1 MTKQE
6 QILRN
11 IAKRNYKS
19 LIDNKVAQGQTL
31 EDAKFDVFNR
41 LIRMYDDLKS
51 YSEGTDLELCE
62 YLLNE
67 AGYAHCESGGWMLM
81 PDFI

>member
-19 LIDNKVAQGQTL
+19 LIDAKLAEGLTL
-31 EDAKFDVFNR
+31 EDAKFDIFHK
-41 LIRMYDDLKS
+41 LIKLYDDLKS
-51 YSEGTDLELCE
+51 FSEGNDLELCG
-62 YLLNE
+62 YLINE
-67 AGYAHCESGGWMLM
+67 AGYAHCETGGWILM